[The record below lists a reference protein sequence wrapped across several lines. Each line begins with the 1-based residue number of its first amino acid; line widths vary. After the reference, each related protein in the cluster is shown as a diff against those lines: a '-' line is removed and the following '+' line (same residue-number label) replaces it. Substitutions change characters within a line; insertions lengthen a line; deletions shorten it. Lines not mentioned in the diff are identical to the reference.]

1 MRKQFV
7 GYSFGLRDSKNMRN
21 QLNKLD
27 EYEEVEKL
35 IKEYVSKYADSLTL
49 QGFFNI
55 IGWIKGGCLIF
66 ISEVLKLVEKDIFFT
81 PEGLEKIENEIE
93 YLKTVRR
100 KEVAERIKIAL
111 GYGDLSEN
119 SEYDEAKNEQA
130 QVEERIAKLE
140 MMVRNAKVI
149 DGDALNTD
157 KVNIG
162 SMVKVLDVKTKKE
175 TVFNIVGSAEAD
187 PLKGKISNES
197 PVGAKLIGKEIG
209 DIVEIEVPKGTI
221 TYKIEDISL

>member
-1 MRKQFV
+1 M
-7 GYSFGLRDSKNMRN
+7 
-21 QLNKLD
+21 
-27 EYEEVEKL
+27 
-35 IKEYVSKYADSLTL
+35 
-49 QGFFNI
+49 
-55 IGWIKGGCLIF
+55 
-66 ISEVLKLVEKDIFFT
+66 VEKDIFFT

-162 SMVKVLDVKTKKE
+162 SMVNVLDVKTKKE